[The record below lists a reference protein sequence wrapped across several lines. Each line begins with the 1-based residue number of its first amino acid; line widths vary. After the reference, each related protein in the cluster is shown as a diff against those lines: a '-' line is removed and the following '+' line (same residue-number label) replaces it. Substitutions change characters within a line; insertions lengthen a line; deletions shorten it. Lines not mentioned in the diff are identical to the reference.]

1 GKFRWNHLFSDKLFS
16 NLSLIYSD
24 YYYGLELD
32 FVGFEWDSG
41 IQNFYLKY
49 DFKHYLNRKVQLN
62 YCLQNTYYVF
72 NPGKIVPNRPDS
84 GIVEDQLTKKYA
96 NEAAVYIDIEHD
108 ITDNL
113 SVEYG
118 LRASQFNRLGQDE
131 FYVYENDH
139 AVVFDPFTSVY

>member
-1 GKFRWNHLFSDKLFS
+1 
-16 NLSLIYSD
+16 
-24 YYYGLELD
+24 
-32 FVGFEWDSG
+32 
-41 IQNFYLKY
+41 
-49 DFKHYLNRKVQLN
+49 
-62 YCLQNTYYVF
+62 NTYYVF

-113 SVEYG
+113 SIEYG

-139 AVVFDPFTSVY
+139 AVVFDPFTSVYSGADPIDTINPGRGGSLKKYLNLEPRLSMS